1 MRSGKT
7 KKADPPPLAP
17 LLEALRCLAE
27 WLRDAATSG
36 AVIGGVAASILGRP
50 RFTRDIDAVV
60 LLAEQRWAG
69 FLSSGAKFGFHPRRP
84 DALEFAQAARVL
96 LVRHQPSGIDLD
108 ISFASLPFEKQLI
121 GATAWKD
128 VGGVLIPLPAVEDLI
143 IMKAVAH
150 RRRDLEDIEGLVAA
164 NPALDT
170 ARILRWVG
178 EFAKAL
184 AMPGLLSD
192 LEAILKGKRADV

>member
-1 MRSGKT
+1 MAAGCS
-7 KKADPPPLAP
+7 D
-17 LLEALRCLAE
+17 LR
-27 WLRDAATSG
+27 
-36 AVIGGVAASILGRP
+36 GRH
-50 RFTRDIDAVV
+50 RGCGR
-60 LLAEQRWAG
+60 
-69 FLSSGAKFGFHPRRP
+69 K
-84 DALEFAQAARVL
+84 FAQAARVL